1 MKYDSN
7 RHRRRSIRLD
17 GYDYSRAGAYFVT
30 VCTRDWACLFGE
42 IADGQMRLNTAGLV
56 VEQCWLDV
64 PRHFP
69 NVELDQFVVMPNH
82 VHGIMAIVETVGA
95 THASPITMS
104 RTIDDNVGVTRP
116 SSPVRVSWPVI
127 GYARATHASPPRRAG
142 PKGRSIGAV
151 VGSFKSAVTK
161 RINELS
167 DTSGTSV
174 WQRNYH
180 ERIVRDDA
188 SLDTMREYIV
198 RNPLRWDYGREN
210 PTRATHASPLQFDP

>member
-7 RHRRRSIRLD
+7 RHGRRSIRLN

-42 IADGQMRLNTAGLV
+42 IADGQMLLNAAGLV
-56 VEQCWLDV
+56 VEQCWLAV
-64 PRHFP
+64 PRHYP

-82 VHGIMAIVETVGA
+82 VHGIVAIVETVG
-95 THASPITMS
+95 
-104 RTIDDNVGVTRP
+104 
-116 SSPVRVSWPVI
+116 
-127 GYARATHASPPRRAG
+127 ATHASPPRRAG

-167 DTSGTSV
+167 NTSGTSV
-174 WQRNYH
+174 
-180 ERIVRDDA
+180 IVRDDA

-198 RNPLRWDYGREN
+198 RNPLRWDYDREN